1 MTSTS
6 EQPAPSKVQATAFF
20 IALLAALSAIGQFAT
35 NIYLPALPFIS
46 NELGAAPA
54 EAQLTLTAYLGAFA
68 VTQIIF
74 GPISDRFGRRIVLY
88 FGLAVF
94 IVGSAVCYAA
104 GNIETLIGG
113 RVLQAIGG
121 GGCTVAARAVV
132 RDSFDGPAL
141 QKVMALIAILFAL
154 VPGLTPLFGGLLQE
168 FAGWR
173 IIFGVTGAFGA
184 LIAVLTIAR
193 LPETLAHRLP
203 KLDVAE
209 LARGYRIVCSDRAF
223 MRYALM
229 IGLTFVAMF
238 AFFGGSPH
246 TFINYLDVS
255 PTEYGFYPPLA
266 STGFVIG
273 GVLVRR
279 MTGKVSP
286 VGIIYRGVGV
296 LFVAVSIGLFG
307 VLLGHATVPVYIV
320 SVVLMVAGFGVAMPT
335 AMAGALQI
343 FPERAGTASAVV
355 GFLQMAGGG
364 LGSALVAVWQEDHPF
379 LAFPAIMFG
388 SIVAAALVFV
398 LLKPKA

>member
-1 MTSTS
+1 MTSTTAG
-6 EQPAPSKVQATAFF
+6 PAPSKVQATAFF

-46 NELGAAPA
+46 SELGAAPA
-54 EAQLTLTAYLGAFA
+54 EAQLTLTAFLGAFA
-68 VTQIIF
+68 VTQIVV
-74 GPISDRFGRRIVLY
+74 GPVSDRFGRRIVLY
-88 FGLAVF
+88 FGLGMF
-94 IVGSAVCYAA
+94 IVGSAVCFAA
-104 GNIETLIGG
+104 GSIEALILG

-121 GGCTVAARAVV
+121 GACTVAARAVV

-184 LIAVLTIAR
+184 LVAVLTIAR
-193 LPETLAHRLP
+193 LPETLANRLP

-209 LARGYRIVCSDRAF
+209 LARGYRIVCSNRAF
-223 MRYALM
+223 MRFALM

-273 GVLVRR
+273 GLLVRR
-279 MTGKVSP
+279 MTGNVAP
-286 VGIIYRGVGV
+286 VGIIYRGLGV
-296 LFVAVSIGLFG
+296 LFIAVSIGFVG
-307 VLLGHATVPVYIV
+307 VLLGYATVPVYIV

-364 LGSALVAVWQEDHPF
+364 IGSAFVAVWQEDHPY

-388 SIVAAALVFV
+388 SIVVAALVFV
-398 LLKPKA
+398 WLRPRN